1 MKIYNFIFKYKN
13 VLHIDNKLVEK
24 IGEIIKNKLDKS
36 NEEET
41 NKINE
46 EIDQEKEEI
55 NKKQRIFF
63 LKPTLTDLL
72 ENNLYKLFVDN
83 QLYLVPLW
91 HSELYFDTY
100 NSETET
106 TYKNDIVVLCNPEL
120 PENITIDEDNN
131 VHILHFISFD
141 SIKELL
147 INNIETIDVNLGH
160 RIYKCSLNYLNIKK
174 EQQCTFKKQGISQII
189 ENDMYNISYKSDV
202 IINIVIEI

>member
-1 MKIYNFIFKYKN
+1 MEETNAE
-13 VLHIDNKLVEK
+13 EK
-24 IGEIIKNKLDKS
+24 KS
-36 NEEET
+36 NEEPNNEY
-41 NKINE
+41 NK
-46 EIDQEKEEI
+46 DP
-55 NKKQRIFF
+55 RIFY

-91 HSELYFDTY
+91 HSELYFDTHY
-100 NSETET
+100 SDIDAESERTD
-106 TYKNDIVVLCNPEL
+106 KNDIVVLCNPEL

-147 INNIETIDVNLGH
+147 INNIETFDVHLGN

-174 EQQCTFKKQGISQII
+174 EQHCTFKKQGISQII

-202 IINIVIEI
+202 IINIVIEV